1 MRGAG
6 GHVPSLGIRE
16 HFLEEVMAGMIFKD
30 ELGLKVWWCREAEQ
44 CVPRP
49 A

>member
-16 HFLEEVMAGMIFKD
+16 HFLEEVTAGMIFRD
-30 ELGLKVWWCREAEQ
+30 E
-44 CVPRP
+44 
-49 A
+49 